1 MLICTL
7 EGEEAPLVIIVFQMS
22 PEFPFRL
29 IGEQFRTNSSSSS
42 FSVRLDKGG
51 ERFFSCFFNLK
62 CTYAVQQT
70 ERCKLEEGDTTPPLP
85 ESVSFMIM
93 TSTAALAAELS
104 QRSGFISKDSQ
115 ERTTAS
121 KCPQC
126 PL

>member
-7 EGEEAPLVIIVFQMS
+7 EGEEAPLVIIVFQLS
-22 PEFPFRL
+22 LEFPFRL
-29 IGEQFRTNSSSSS
+29 IGEQFKTNSSSS

-70 ERCKLEEGDTTPPLP
+70 ERCKLEEGDRTPPLP
-85 ESVSFMIM
+85 ESVSFRIM

-115 ERTTAS
+115 ERIHHHH
-121 KCPQC
+121 Q
-126 PL
+126 